1 LHQSFADAM
10 RRALGKVPVAGLPR
24 ISRMKPGQTRFTV
37 TDPAG
42 NSVIFIKRGAEDQ
55 AASEEYNK
63 PGQTRLQRAISLAAR
78 LRDYKGDDAAAA
90 KVLDTAIAHPDQ
102 ADQFDRACAIVAR
115 AELAIALGDRQH
127 AIRLRA
133 ELETLS
139 LSETDRERL
148 RDELLITE

>member
-1 LHQSFADAM
+1 VRQAIDSHTANKFNE
-10 RRALGKVPVAGLPR
+10 
-24 ISRMKPGQTRFTV
+24 TRFTV

-55 AASEEYNK
+55 AASEEYKK

-90 KVLDTAIAHPDQ
+90 KVLDTALAHPDQ
-102 ADQFDRACAIVAR
+102 ADPIDRARALAAR
-115 AELAIALGDRQH
+115 AELAIALGARQH